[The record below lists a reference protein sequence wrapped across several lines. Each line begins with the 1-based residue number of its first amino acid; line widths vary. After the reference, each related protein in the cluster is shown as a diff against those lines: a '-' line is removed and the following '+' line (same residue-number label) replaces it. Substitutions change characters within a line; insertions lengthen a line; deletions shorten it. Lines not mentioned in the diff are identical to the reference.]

1 MEAGDDLLVVVAP
14 HNRLQH
20 SLPVLTDH
28 VDFVAPIEEAIGVSI
43 KERKGFLICVRAL
56 ALGLGGTDACC
67 CVRTQDH

>member
-28 VDFVAPIEEAIGVSI
+28 VDFVAPIDEAIGVSI
-43 KERKGFLICVRAL
+43 KERKGFIFCV
-56 ALGLGGTDACC
+56 
-67 CVRTQDH
+67 